1 MWRLGLRCQN
11 SRVTPYRMEAMVYKR
26 HTLLSEAHVNL
37 HREGTSTVF
46 SYKHI
51 HSIRESLSSK
61 TGSNSD
67 FSKNHFDQTVVNQ
80 EPTDPSDIFQQ
91 FLQIFILIDI
101 GSTRFLIMI
110 DIGSF
115 VHSFLQTIKATNKVQ
130 CLCRHEFVV

>member
-11 SRVTPYRMEAMVYKR
+11 SRVTSYRMEAMVYKR

-101 GSTRFLIMI
+101 GS
-110 DIGSF
+110 F

-130 CLCRHEFVV
+130 CLCGHEFVVQQYRSLEQI